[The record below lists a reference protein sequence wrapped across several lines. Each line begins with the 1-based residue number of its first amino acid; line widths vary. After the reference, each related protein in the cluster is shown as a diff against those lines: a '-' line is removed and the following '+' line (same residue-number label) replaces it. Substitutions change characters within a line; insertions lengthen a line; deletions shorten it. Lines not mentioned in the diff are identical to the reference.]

1 MNQFPFWIIFF
12 CASIMHAQ
20 KLSISEYVITYQK
33 VAVQEMHRSGIPASI
48 TLAQGILESASGN
61 SKLAKTANNHFGI
74 KCHSDWSGQKIYH
87 DDDEKNECFRK
98 YKDPISSY
106 LDHSKF
112 LMNKKRYAFLFE
124 YKSTDFKSWAHGL
137 KKAGYATN
145 PKYPELLISLI
156 KENELFLF
164 DNYKNVIVKD
174 NLINNIAIVYIDKE
188 KSLLGI
194 AKKHDISL
202 SKLKK
207 VNENYF
213 NNGIRPGDHV
223 FLSRKKRK
231 CKHTFHKAKDNETV
245 LSISHFYGVKVKLI
259 AKRNN
264 LKINEAIS
272 PGLKIYLNRTSP
284 FLKGGGNKNYTV
296 RSGDTLYSISKRF
309 NITIEDLKKINGL
322 KSNKISAGKKLK
334 LKN

>member
-1 MNQFPFWIIFF
+1 MNLFSFCILFFFATIIQ
-12 CASIMHAQ
+12 AQ
-20 KLSISEYVITYQK
+20 KLSISEYVNTYQK

-61 SKLAKTANNHFGI
+61 SKLSKTANNHFGI
-74 KCHSDWSGQKIYH
+74 KCHSDWSGQKVYH

-106 LDHSKF
+106 IDHSKF

-124 YKSTDFKSWAHGL
+124 YESTDFKSWAYGL

-156 KENELFLF
+156 KENDLFIF
-164 DNYKNVIVKD
+164 DNYKNVIVKG

-207 VNENYF
+207 FNENYF
-213 NNGIRPGDHV
+213 TKGPKPGDHV
-223 FLSRKKRK
+223 FLTRKKRK
-231 CKHTFHKAKDNETV
+231 CKHAFHKTKQNETV

-264 LKINEAIS
+264 LKINETIS
-272 PGLKIYLNRTSP
+272 SGIKI
-284 FLKGGGNKNYTV
+284 
-296 RSGDTLYSISKRF
+296 
-309 NITIEDLKKINGL
+309 
-322 KSNKISAGKKLK
+322 
-334 LKN
+334 